1 MQTISSITHLLRT
14 RARLVG
20 LMWVLAMRGVAWS
33 QGTVQP
39 QPVQGYPL
47 VSPFDQPI
55 RELIASMSLEQKVGQ
70 MTQLNLDAV
79 SVGAIY
85 QLQEP
90 HRLDSAKLWEA
101 LRIRHVGSLL
111 NCGGH
116 AYDLQHWRSMLSEV
130 QRVNRQK

>member
-1 MQTISSITHLLRT
+1 MAIF
-14 RARLVG
+14 G
-20 LMWVLAMRGVAWS
+20 VLAMPGMLRS
-33 QGTVQP
+33 QGNVQP

-55 RELIASMSLEQKVGQ
+55 RDVIASMSLEQKVGQ

-101 LRIRHVGSLL
+101 LRIR
-111 NCGGH
+111 
-116 AYDLQHWRSMLSEV
+116 
-130 QRVNRQK
+130 